1 MPAGGV
7 TIYKDEE
14 ITFHAAPK
22 TGYQVEQW
30 EVNGKKTSGNS
41 KTNPEGKIRA
51 DKNITATVY
60 FKVTA
65 SYQLTF
71 GTTDENGHLT
81 AKIDD
86 TVINSQTK
94 QPNGSEITFTTN
106 PNTGKMVEKWTVTP
120 GDITAAENDAAV
132 QVDGVN
138 LVDPIYIH
146 TLDDNQTIRVH
157 FTDLVQYDAKI
168 SGTNGTGKFT
178 YTTPIQPNDTGAVN
192 SASAQVR
199 KNGTVKLTLTPS
211 ANCVGTAE
219 EIKSELQK
227 AAPNAVVSVTEKD
240 GSFETVIRNVT

>member
-1 MPAGGV
+1 MPAEGV

-30 EVNGKKTSGNS
+30 EVNGKKTAGNS

-71 GTTDENGHLT
+71 GTVDKNGYLT

-86 TVINSQTK
+86 TAINSQTK
-94 QPNGSEITFTTN
+94 QPNGSEITFTAA
-106 PNTGKMVEKWTVTP
+106 PNTNKMVEKWTVTQ
-120 GDITAAENDAAV
+120 GDITAEENAAAV

-138 LVDPIYIH
+138 LVDRSRRG
-146 TLDDNQTIRVH
+146 L
-157 FTDLVQYDAKI
+157 
-168 SGTNGTGKFT
+168 
-178 YTTPIQPNDTGAVN
+178 
-192 SASAQVR
+192 R
-199 KNGTVKLTLTPS
+199 KP
-211 ANCVGTAE
+211 
-219 EIKSELQK
+219 
-227 AAPNAVVSVTEKD
+227 
-240 GSFETVIRNVT
+240 

>member
-1 MPAGGV
+1 
-7 TIYKDEE
+7 
-14 ITFHAAPK
+14 
-22 TGYQVEQW
+22 
-30 EVNGKKTSGNS
+30 
-41 KTNPEGKIRA
+41 
-51 DKNITATVY
+51 
-60 FKVTA
+60 
-65 SYQLTF
+65 
-71 GTTDENGHLT
+71 
-81 AKIDD
+81 
-86 TVINSQTK
+86 
-94 QPNGSEITFTTN
+94 
-106 PNTGKMVEKWTVTP
+106 MVEKWTVTQ
-120 GDITAAENDAAV
+120 GTISTKENDSAV

-168 SGTNGTGKFT
+168 FGTNGTGKFT

-240 GSFETVIRNVT
+240 GSFEAGYPQRNRQLWRSTPTICSTKLTQLRPARPKTAAFPLLRHAPRLATR